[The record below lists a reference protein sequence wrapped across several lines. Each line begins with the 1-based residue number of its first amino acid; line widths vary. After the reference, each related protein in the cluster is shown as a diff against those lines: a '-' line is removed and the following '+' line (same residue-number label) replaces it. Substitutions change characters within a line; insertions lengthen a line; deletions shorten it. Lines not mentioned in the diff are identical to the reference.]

1 MTTAGSGKGSGARW
15 GTRSGTQADVGP
27 FQGDLFAQGQPAVN
41 ASAAVEHL
49 ELDGRS
55 WIEVATRWLQGGDE
69 LLEHLAAELRWTRAE
84 RPMYGQMVE
93 EPRLGAHLRLRSVGV
108 PTVIDEMASAL
119 GDRYR
124 CRFNSVWVNYYRGGR
139 DSVAWHSDRIGIDPA
154 NAVVAIVS
162 LGGPRRFLLRG
173 RAGRH
178 ADAAHTGEAVAR
190 AARERSEQER
200 TLRPVGG
207 GRSRSFTLAS
217 GDLLVMGG
225 SCQQDWEHSIPK
237 VASAPPRMSVTFRR
251 TGAAK
256 GR

>member
-1 MTTAGSGKGSGARW
+1 M
-15 GTRSGTQADVGP
+15 GP
-27 FQGDLFAQGQPAVN
+27 LQGDLFAQGQPAVN
-41 ASAAVEHL
+41 TSAAVEHL
-49 ELDGRS
+49 ELDARS
-55 WIEVATRWLQGGDE
+55 WIEVASRWLLGADE
-69 LLEHLAAELRWTRAE
+69 LLERLAADLRWTRAE
-84 RPMYGQMVE
+84 RPMYGRMVE
-93 EPRLGAHLRLRSVGV
+93 EPRLGAHLRPRSAGV
-108 PTVIDEMASAL
+108 PAVLDDMAAAL
-119 GDRYR
+119 GERYR
-124 CRFNSVWVNYYRGGR
+124 CSFNSVWVNYYRGGQ

-173 RAGRH
+173 RA
-178 ADAAHTGEAVAR
+178 
-190 AARERSEQER
+190 S
-200 TLRPVGG
+200 G

-251 TGAAK
+251 TGAAN

>member
-1 MTTAGSGKGSGARW
+1 M
-15 GTRSGTQADVGP
+15 GP
-27 FQGDLFAQGQPAVN
+27 LQGDLFAQGQPAVN
-41 ASAAVEHL
+41 TSAAVEHL
-49 ELDGRS
+49 ELGGRS
-55 WIEVATRWLQGGDE
+55 WIEVSVRWLLGGDQ
-69 LLEHLAAELRWTRAE
+69 LLEQLAADLRWTRAE

-93 EPRLGAHLRLRSVGV
+93 EPRLGAHLRPRSAGV
-108 PTVIDEMASAL
+108 PDVIDDMAAAL
-119 GDRYR
+119 GERYR
-124 CRFNSVWVNYYRGGR
+124 CRFNSVWVNYYRDGQ

-162 LGGPRRFLLRG
+162 LGGPRRLLLRG
-173 RAGRH
+173 RARRH

-200 TLRPVGG
+200 TLRPAGG

-251 TGAAK
+251 TGSHD

>member
-1 MTTAGSGKGSGARW
+1 M
-15 GTRSGTQADVGP
+15 GP
-27 FQGDLFAQGQPAVN
+27 LQGDLFAQGQPAVN
-41 ASAAVEHL
+41 TSAAVEHL
-49 ELDGRS
+49 ELDARS
-55 WIEVATRWLQGGDE
+55 WIEVAPRWLLGADE
-69 LLEHLAAELRWTRAE
+69 LLERLAADLRWTRAE

-93 EPRLGAHLRLRSVGV
+93 EPRLGAHLRPRSAGV
-108 PTVIDEMASAL
+108 PTVLDDIAAAL
-119 GDRYR
+119 GARYR
-124 CRFNSVWVNYYRGGR
+124 CTFNSVWVNYYRGGQ

-173 RAGRH
+173 RADRQ
-178 ADAAHTGEAVAR
+178 ANPAHT
-190 AARERSEQER
+190 
-200 TLRPVGG
+200 GG

-251 TGAAK
+251 TASHR

>member
-1 MTTAGSGKGSGARW
+1 M
-15 GTRSGTQADVGP
+15 GP
-27 FQGDLFAQGQPAVN
+27 LQGDLFAQGQPAVST
-41 ASAAVEHL
+41 SAAVEHL

-55 WIEVATRWLQGGDE
+55 WIEVSVRWLLGGDE
-69 LLEHLAAELRWTRAE
+69 LLEQLAAELRWTRAE
-84 RPMYGQMVE
+84 RPMYGQTVE
-93 EPRLGAHLRLRSVGV
+93 EPRLGAHLRPRSAGV
-108 PTVIDEMASAL
+108 PAVIDDMAAAL

-124 CRFNSVWVNYYRGGR
+124 CRFNSVRVNYYRGGQ

-173 RAGRH
+173 RAGRQVNP
-178 ADAAHTGEAVAR
+178 AHTGR
-190 AARERSEQER
+190 
-200 TLRPVGG
+200 

-251 TGAAK
+251 TGTKAS
-256 GR
+256 R

>member
-1 MTTAGSGKGSGARW
+1 M
-15 GTRSGTQADVGP
+15 GP
-27 FQGDLFAQGQPAVN
+27 LQGDLFAQGQPAVN
-41 ASAAVEHL
+41 ASPEVEHL
-49 ELDGRS
+49 ELDSRS
-55 WIEVATRWLQGGDE
+55 WIEVAARWLLGGDE
-69 LLEHLAAELRWTRAE
+69 LLKQFAARLRWTRAE

-93 EPRLGAHLRLRSVGV
+93 EPRLGAHLRPRSAGV
-108 PTVIDEMASAL
+108 PAVIDDMTAAL

-162 LGGPRRFLLRG
+162 LGGPRRFLLRP
-173 RAGRH
+173 A
-178 ADAAHTGEAVAR
+178 
-190 AARERSEQER
+190 
-200 TLRPVGG
+200 GG
-207 GRSRSFTLAS
+207 GRSRAFTLAS

-225 SCQQDWEHSIPK
+225 ACQQNWEHSIPK

-251 TGAAK
+251 TAAGE

>member
-1 MTTAGSGKGSGARW
+1 M
-15 GTRSGTQADVGP
+15 GP
-27 FQGDLFAQGQPAVN
+27 LQGDLFAQGQPAVN
-41 ASAAVEHL
+41 TSAAVEHL
-49 ELDGRS
+49 ELDARS
-55 WIEVATRWLQGGDE
+55 WIEVASRWLLGADE
-69 LLEHLAAELRWTRAE
+69 LLERLAADLRWTRAE
-84 RPMYGQMVE
+84 RPMYGRMVE
-93 EPRLGAHLRLRSVGV
+93 EPRLGAHLRPRSAGV
-108 PTVIDEMASAL
+108 PAVLDDMAAAL
-119 GDRYR
+119 GERYR
-124 CRFNSVWVNYYRGGR
+124 CRFNSVWVNYYRGGQ

-173 RAGRH
+173 RA
-178 ADAAHTGEAVAR
+178 
-190 AARERSEQER
+190 S
-200 TLRPVGG
+200 G

-251 TGAAK
+251 TGAAN